1 MVQNYTYLYVR
12 DMYEKIL
19 TSKIYS
25 TIFSRR
31 NHNIK
36 KLQDSSNNLN
46 DTVKAYVEN
55 LNEIERIE
63 YDDESL
69 REEDSEVNFF
79 TAKTE

>member
-1 MVQNYTYLYVR
+1 MK
-12 DMYEKIL
+12 KIL

-31 NHNIK
+31 NHIK